1 MSGTQL
7 HSSPFDNLAELIFRP
22 TAGEDDGSPILL
34 GCLGRPPRPVGLTLG
49 QLRRSVLAVAQRL
62 EPLGIAPGDTVCLLR
77 LPRTGELPAAALY
90 LALSAAGV
98 RVLFPMYLELDALDG
113 WLDAVGATALLTAP
127 PEDNEP
133 DRALA
138 RQLALTAARAGVRR
152 CCFETDLELTAL
164 LTDPP
169 VPRLDPEALARRGSA
184 EAECLLLTTSG
195 SSGRSKIVRYRQGAL
210 LRSCVAWEAAG
221 LFDPDRLGGR
231 GLSLL
236 LAHSMGLRGLWN
248 AVWTRQPLCLITPE
262 WFLEHPERV
271 SALLLSMQPQHV
283 TGGPA
288 TFHTLLEFARV
299 FPQLKERCFRS
310 LRCLVSSGAPFDPDL
325 ARRVETAF
333 GLPLHNA
340 FGMTETMQ
348 ALSTLVPG
356 PYGRAPGSLGNPLP
370 GVRLRL
376 DGETADG
383 PRRLRIAS
391 PFGCSGYL
399 GDDDPWLD
407 EDGFFSTGDLVE
419 LRDGELR
426 YLGREDDDFINDGL
440 GLKLSR
446 QRLEQL
452 YGELGFG
459 VDGLAFVP
467 LRREP
472 GLAALVFVDG
482 APAGE
487 PLTAPHRLAAI
498 QALLEQR
505 LERLHDRLE
514 ELEFRHLAVGRFAAV
529 GAPAPRTVKG
539 NLRYPEI
546 ARRHGPLLARLTG
559 RYTKQP
565 GIVLVDRERF
575 ARGAAVRLTAPRMGE
590 LLRLLEL
597 DRHYIRG
604 EGDRLWYRDGDV
616 EREVVDFVGGYGG
629 NLLGHRH
636 PELVRSLLEAASG
649 PQVPLLDQGS
659 GRPQQGAFARKLALM
674 VGSVTGGSYIVRLG
688 STGAE
693 AVEIAL
699 AHACLEREEAVRRLV
714 RDQRRRVGHLAPRR
728 VREVVDE
735 IHRRVGQRRPRVVA
749 LERAYHG
756 HSLAARSVT
765 FSDKTRAPLSAMMGI
780 EPLFVPPGAT
790 PADVAALVDAERIE
804 LPLLEPDGERAVEGT
819 CWLSS
824 IIAAIAEP
832 IQGEGGVHEV
842 PAPLLDALAGH
853 DFPLILD
860 EIQCG
865 LGRSGR
871 LLASEGVRGDYY
883 LLSKALGGG
892 LVKISATLIDRRR
905 YLPRFDELYA
915 STFAGDALSATVA
928 SRVLDLVEEE
938 RVPARCRE
946 RGEALARA
954 VEAVRRDHPSVI
966 RAVRGRGLLR
976 AVELDGAVADRSF
989 TLRLLRERDLL
1000 GAAAASYLL
1009 ARHGV
1014 RVLPTLSAPNVLRLE
1029 PSAFVDDGAIARLA
1043 AGLDDLCRLLHGA
1056 DAGGLLAHLVH
1067 SESGIVDEG
1076 GGPAVPAMSME
1087 IEPPGPEARRV
1098 AFILHHV
1105 LPERELAM
1113 TDPSLRRISSAGR
1126 RSLAGRMMR
1135 LLHLEPS
1142 LAFARNLFDDRVWFA
1157 VILIPADVALLE
1169 TLHRMDYRFLETER
1183 LQKAVDLGASLGCAC
1198 VALGGYTSIIAR
1210 DGTAVL
1216 PPEGVQVT
1224 SGNAFT
1230 AVVGVRR
1237 IVEAC
1242 ARAAIDPAAA
1252 RVGVVGATG
1261 NIGSSLTRRLL
1272 AGPWGFGRVTL
1283 VGRDRDRLDRLRR
1296 ELGGA
1301 QVEQTIELG
1310 GLRRCDVVAIAT
1322 NTNEPLIY
1330 PEHLP
1335 TDRPVV
1341 IADVSVPS
1349 AVSREVPEMEN
1360 VTVIP
1365 LAGTVVV
1372 PGAPDL
1378 VLSSHTPPG
1387 TAFCCA
1393 AEAMLLGLE
1402 PEATRELRLTGPV
1415 DPRSM
1420 EVLDRL
1426 GDKHGLF
1433 AELGEGG
1440 FRPVGGR

>member
-1 MSGTQL
+1 MSGTRR
-7 HSSPFDNLAELIFRP
+7 HGSPCENLAELIFRP
-22 TAGEDDGSPILL
+22 TAGEDEASPILL
-34 GCLGRPPRPVGLTLG
+34 GCLGQPPRPVELGLG
-49 QLRRSVLAVAQRL
+49 QLRRAVLAVAQQLERL
-62 EPLGIAPGDTVCLLR
+62 RIATGDTVCLVR
-77 LPRTGELPAAALY
+77 LPRTSELPAAALY

-113 WLDAVGATALLTAP
+113 WLDAVGAKALLTAP
-127 PEDNEP
+127 PEDSEP

-138 RQLALTAARAGVRR
+138 RRLDLAAARASVRR
-152 CCFETDLELTAL
+152 YCFEADLELTAL

-169 VPRLDPEALARRGSA
+169 VSRLDPEALTRRNSA

-210 LRSCVAWEAAG
+210 LRSCAAWEEAG
-221 LFDPDRLGGR
+221 LFDVERLGGR

-248 AVWTRQPLCLITPE
+248 AVWTRRPLCLITPE

-299 FPQLKERCFRS
+299 FPRLKERCFRS

-325 ARRVETAF
+325 ARRIHTAF

-348 ALSTLVPG
+348 VLSTLVPG
-356 PYGRAPGSLGNPLP
+356 PYGRSPGSLGNPLP

-376 DGETADG
+376 DGGTADG
-383 PRRLRIAS
+383 PRRLRVAS

-399 GDDDPWLD
+399 DGEGWPV
-407 EDGFFSTGDLVE
+407 EDGFFGTGDLVE
-419 LRDGELR
+419 ERDGELR
-426 YLGREDDDFINDGL
+426 YLGRAHDDFINDGL

-446 QRLEQL
+446 QRLERL

-459 VDGLAFVP
+459 VDSLAFFP

-472 GLAALVFVDG
+472 GLAALAFVDG
-482 APAGE
+482 PPAGE
-487 PLTAPHRLAAI
+487 PVTDPLRLAAV

-514 ELEFRHLAVGRFAAV
+514 ELEFRHLAIGRFAAV

-565 GIVLVDRERF
+565 GVVLVDRERF
-575 ARGAAVRLTAPRMGE
+575 TRAAAVRLTAPHLGE
-590 LLRLLEL
+590 LLRLFEI
-597 DRHYIRG
+597 DRHYVRG
-604 EGDRLWYRDGDV
+604 EGDRLWYRAGDA
-616 EREVVDFVGGYGG
+616 EHEVVDFVGGYGG

-636 PELVRSLLEAASG
+636 PELLRSLFDVAGG
-649 PQVPLLDQGS
+649 PQIPLLDQGS
-659 GRPQQGAFARKLALM
+659 ARPQQGALARRLALM
-674 VGSVTGGSYIVRLG
+674 VGSVTGGSYIVRFG

-693 AVEIAL
+693 AVELAL
-699 AHACLEREEAVRRLV
+699 AHACLERDEAVRRLV
-714 RDQRRRVGHLAPRR
+714 RDQKRRVGHLAPRR
-728 VREVVDE
+728 MREVIDE
-735 IHRRVGQRRPRVVA
+735 IHRRVAQRRPRVLA
-749 LERAYHG
+749 LERGYHG

-765 FSDKTRAPLSAMMGI
+765 FSKKTRAPFSAMSGI

-790 PADVAALVDAERIE
+790 PVDVAALVNAEQIE
-804 LPLLEPDGERAVEGT
+804 LPLLEPEGERAVEGT
-819 CWLSS
+819 CRLSS

-842 PAPLLDALAGH
+842 PAPLLEALGGH
-853 DFPLILD
+853 DFPLIID

-928 SRVLDLVEEE
+928 ERVLDLVERE
-938 RVPARCRE
+938 RVPERCRE
-946 RGEALARA
+946 RGEALTRA
-954 VEAVRRDHPSVI
+954 LEAIHRDHPTVI
-966 RAVRGRGLLR
+966 RARRGRGLMQ
-976 AVELDGAVADRSF
+976 AVELDGAVADRSY

-1029 PSAFVDDGAIARLA
+1029 PSAFVDDGAIDRLA

-1067 SESGIVDEG
+1067 SESAILDEDEG
-1076 GGPAVPAMSME
+1076 PPVPTMSME
-1087 IEPPGPEARRV
+1087 IQPPSARARRV

-1105 LPERELAM
+1105 FPERELAM
-1113 TDPSLRRISSAGR
+1113 TDPSLRRLSSAER
-1126 RSLAGRMMR
+1126 RALAGRMMR

-1216 PPEGVQVT
+1216 PPDGVQVT

-1237 IVEAC
+1237 IVQAC
-1242 ARAAIDPAAA
+1242 ARAAIEPAAA

-1283 VGRDRDRLDRLRR
+1283 VGRDRDRLDRLRG

-1301 QVEQTIELG
+1301 EVDRTVELD

-1322 NTNEPLIY
+1322 NTNEPLVY

-1335 TDRPVV
+1335 DDRPVV

-1349 AVSREVPEMEN
+1349 AVSREVHEMGN

-1402 PEATRELRLTGPV
+1402 PEETRGLRLTGPV

-1426 GDKHGLF
+1426 GERHGLF
-1433 AELGEGG
+1433 DELGEGG
-1440 FRPVGGR
+1440 FRPDGGR